1 MKADWSKR
9 LAEPF
14 PPETVHWR
22 VARVNEEKAEASV
35 LAYLD
40 ARDVMDRLDE
50 ALGPDHWQC
59 RYVQHGQ
66 TTICEIGANVN
77 GWVWKADG
85 AGATQFEAE
94 KGALSDAFKRAAVR
108 WGVGRY
114 LYGLGNTRAKVA
126 KFGKNWYI
134 DKAEY
139 PKLRRSLLALF
150 NEDDRREVAREK
162 ADDAAADAVGKY
174 QQKFEGPAL
183 IPVPDIEDRDRMW
196 RTWAS
201 QMQKAM
207 QGAKAPEEVEQWWE
221 KNEIPLSNLKKES
234 EKAYDF
240 LHNVMENMKAALNEE
255 AGLTPM
261 DAG

>member
-1 MKADWSKR
+1 MSDLQKAIAELKGAVSVNIKGKSYTTVATR
-9 LAEPF
+9 LEVF
-14 PPETVHWR
+14 RNHF
-22 VARVNEEKAEASV
+22 
-35 LAYLD
+35 
-40 ARDVMDRLDE
+40 
-50 ALGPDHWQC
+50 PDHAITTELLPTDGK
-59 RYVQHGQ
+59 YVRVKA
-66 TTICEIGANVN
+66 TICTPEGEPRATGMAEEDRSWGQINKTSAVENCETSAIGRALAAF
-77 GWVWKADG
+77 GLHGGEYASADEVDL
-85 AGATQFEAE
+85 AVEKSKKMEAAH
-94 KGALSDAFKRAAVR
+94 K
-108 WGVGRY
+108 
-114 LYGLGNTRAKVA
+114 
-126 KFGKNWYI
+126 
-134 DKAEY
+134 
-139 PKLRRSLLALF
+139 
-150 NEDDRREVAREK
+150 K

-255 AGLTPM
+255 AGLTPR